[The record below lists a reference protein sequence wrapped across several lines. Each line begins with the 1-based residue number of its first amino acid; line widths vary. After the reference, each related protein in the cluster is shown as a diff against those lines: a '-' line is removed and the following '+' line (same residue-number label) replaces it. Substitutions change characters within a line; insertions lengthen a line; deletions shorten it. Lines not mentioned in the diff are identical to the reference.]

1 MKNRLSLS
9 SVFGSALVAAINVAD
24 QVRSV
29 AAFNESITEGDW
41 IRIAPYG
48 EHGNKVGLQV
58 FDRVGAEAMV
68 KAFNSVETKL
78 STMFRGLPIY
88 EGHPDDDGW
97 KRANPSIKVAA
108 VGRVKK
114 LEARDDG
121 LFGLAAWNETGERLV
136 HGPAPAYTAQSPHWG
151 MLPIPGRP
159 KAFQPVELWSLGL
172 TNQPNITGTHL
183 GLNEIDTSSPMKEI
197 LIKLLAALG
206 TTVAADAA
214 DEAIISA
221 GNAAIAKAGSLKPES
236 EVTAAKNE
244 AETLKTQL
252 TAAQNEVTTLKGQ
265 VTALTTER
273 DTQKTAA
280 VNERTARATVVITT
294 AINDGRLKEA
304 QRAEFTTKLVG
315 ATDFD
320 ATAKEI
326 TTLTKAINTTSKVTS
341 AADRKAESATETAKV
356 SAINEAV
363 QKKMKDASL
372 GHHDAFLAVKREQP
386 ALFAATNG

>member
-1 MKNRLSLS
+1 MKIRLIS
-9 SVFGSALVAAINVAD
+9 AINT
-24 QVRSV
+24 
-29 AAFNESITEGDW
+29 AATKVLAGLNETIGEGDW

-48 EHGNKVGLQV
+48 EHRNVVGLQV
-58 FDRVGAEAMV
+58 FNRVGAESMV

-78 STMFRGLPIY
+78 STLFRGLPIY
-88 EGHPDDDGW
+88 EGHPDDEGW
-97 KRANPSIKVAA
+97 KRANPGIRAAA

-114 LEARDDG
+114 LETRDDG
-121 LFGLAAWNETGERLV
+121 LWALAAWNEDGERLV
-136 HGPAPAYTAQSPHWG
+136 RGTAPSYTAQSPHWG

-183 GLNEIDTSSPMKEI
+183 GLNEIDTASPMKEI

-214 DEAIISA
+214 DEAIITA
-221 GNAAIAKAGSLKPES
+221 GNAAIAKAGSMKPES

-244 AETLKTQL
+244 AATLKTQL
-252 TAAQNEVTTLKGQ
+252 TAAQNEVTTLKTKVEGQ
-265 VTALTTER
+265 TADMVKLAN
-273 DTQKTAA
+273 AA
-280 VNERTARATVVITT
+280 ATERTARAAGVITA
-294 AINDGRLKEA
+294 AINEGRLSEA
-304 QRAEFTTKLVG
+304 QRTEFTTKLCG
-315 ATDFD
+315 ASDFD

-326 TTLTKAINTTSKVTS
+326 GQLKKAINTVNKVAG
-341 AADRKAESATETAKV
+341 AADRKDESAVETARI

-363 QKKMKDASL
+363 AKKQKEAGL
-372 GHHDAFLAVKREQP
+372 EYHPAFLAVKKDQP